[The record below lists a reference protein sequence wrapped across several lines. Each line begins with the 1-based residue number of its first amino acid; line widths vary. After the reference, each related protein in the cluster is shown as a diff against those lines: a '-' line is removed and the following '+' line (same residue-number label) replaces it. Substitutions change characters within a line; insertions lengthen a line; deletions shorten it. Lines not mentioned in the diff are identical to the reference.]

1 MRDGRRQL
9 VVIGAGFAGLACA
22 RAAAQRGVEVAVLEA
37 QPAPGHR
44 VSTTGILVKEAADAW
59 DVPRS
64 LTRKIH
70 GVRLYSPSLDW
81 VDLERSGYYFLA
93 TETADLLAWWARE
106 AARHGVEVRWDERF
120 SGSQDLPDGTLWL
133 LGQGYGCEFL
143 VGADGARSA
152 VARDRGLDANREL
165 LHGLEL
171 ECLGL
176 GGVAED
182 RIHVFLDSEL
192 APGYIAWIVPGTSC
206 YQVGLACR
214 HPQRP
219 DPERLVAA
227 LSRRFD
233 TRDMTV
239 LGHRSGW
246 IPVGGPLRRIG
257 DARSLLVGDAAGWVS
272 PLTAG
277 GIHTAIEWGRL
288 AGIAVADH
296 LLDGGPLPH
305 LALRRSLPSFHC
317 KRWLRWAI
325 DLELPNPL
333 YDRLL
338 ASPLMRQ
345 VARLVF
351 FHHRGVMSRDAW
363 REWLGSSR
371 ARLERAGAKI

>member
-22 RAAAQRGVEVAVLEA
+22 RAAAQRGVETTVLDA
-37 QPAPGHR
+37 QPEPGHR

-59 DVPRS
+59 AIPRS

-81 VDLERSGYYFLA
+81 VDLERPGYYFLA
-93 TETADLLAWWARE
+93 TETSDLLSWWARE
-106 AARHGVEVRWDERF
+106 AARHGVEICWDVSF
-120 SGSQDLPDGTLWL
+120 TASQDLPDGTVWL
-133 LGQGYGCEFL
+133 LGQGFGCEFL
-143 VGADGARSA
+143 VGADGARSR
-152 VARDRGLDANREL
+152 VGRDRGLDANREL
-165 LHGLEL
+165 LVGLEL
-171 ECLGL
+171 ECIGL

-182 RIHVFLDSEL
+182 RLHVFLDSEL

-214 HPQRP
+214 HPHRP

-233 TRDMTV
+233 TRHMTV
-239 LGHRSGW
+239 LGHRCGW
-246 IPVGGPLRRIG
+246 IPIGGPLRRIG
-257 DARSLLVGDAAGWVS
+257 DERSLLVGDAAGWVS

-305 LALRRSLPSFHC
+305 QAMRRSIPSFRC
-317 KRWLRWAI
+317 KRWLRRAF
-325 DLELPNPL
+325 DLDFPNPV
-333 YDRLL
+333 YDRIL
-338 ASPLMRQ
+338 ASPLLRQ
-345 VARLVF
+345 LARLVF
-351 FHHRGVMSRDAW
+351 FHHRGVMSREAW
-363 REWLGSSR
+363 RDWLGG
-371 ARLERAGAKI
+371 ARTHEEGLGVRI

>member
-22 RAAAQRGVEVAVLEA
+22 RAAAQRGVETTVLEA
-37 QPAPGHR
+37 QPEPGHR
-44 VSTTGILVKEAADAW
+44 VRTTGVLVKEAADAW

-81 VDLERSGYYFLA
+81 VDLERPGYYFLA
-93 TETADLLAWWARE
+93 TETGALLAWWARE
-106 AARHGVEVRWDERF
+106 AARHGVEVCWDVPF
-120 SGSQDLPDGTLWL
+120 SGSQDVSDGTVWL
-133 LGQGYGCEFL
+133 LGQGFGCEYL
-143 VGADGARSA
+143 VGADGARST
-152 VARDRGLDANREL
+152 VARDRGLDANQEL
-165 LHGLEL
+165 LSGFEL
-171 ECLGL
+171 ECVGL

-182 RIHVFLDSEL
+182 RLHVFLDSEL

-214 HPQRP
+214 HPHRP
-219 DPERLVAA
+219 DPEQLIAS

-233 TRDMTV
+233 TRHLTV
-239 LGHRSGW
+239 LGHRCGW

-257 DARSLLVGDAAGWVS
+257 DERSLLVGDAAGWVS

-277 GIHTAIEWGRL
+277 GIHTSIEWGRL

-305 LALRRSLPSFHC
+305 QALRRSIPSFRY
-317 KRWLRWAI
+317 KRWLRRLVDI
-325 DLELPNPL
+325 EMPNPVV
-333 YDRLL
+333 DRLL
-338 ASPLMRQ
+338 SVPLMRQ
-345 VARLVF
+345 IARLVF

-371 ARLERAGAKI
+371 ARLEGLGVRS